1 MFRFQHLKSSS
12 RSRYIAFSFL
22 TNRINLS
29 LFTVLRNGHIKQQNL
44 NISENEEIKKSSLT
58 VSDQTDEEEEGDH
71 VTPLPGSTVNLD
83 IVSWPSEDT
92 DPSGQVRVTVIP
104 SAQVCVLS
112 AFL

>member
-1 MFRFQHLKSSS
+1 M
-12 RSRYIAFSFL
+12 
-22 TNRINLS
+22 S
-29 LFTVLRNGHIKQQNL
+29 LFTVLRNDHIKQQNL